1 MSTRDKDTVVGAGVG
16 GVGGAWLTGGDAPGA
31 GNSVNASAAPRY
43 EPRGGEPQC
52 EQAGRHRLWN
62 RDEASDFAAVV
73 CSETSGE
80 DALSLGVGNM
90 RQIRERSRLFVAQL
104 RRKLGDPVL
113 IETVRGAGFVIGR

>member
-62 RDEASDFAAVV
+62 RDEASDFATWV
-73 CSETSGE
+73 CGRMNVQVRSPGE
-80 DALSLGVGNM
+80 QAIDKRGLRISQRALQSY
-90 RQIRERSRLFVAQL
+90 
-104 RRKLGDPVL
+104 
-113 IETVRGAGFVIGR
+113 